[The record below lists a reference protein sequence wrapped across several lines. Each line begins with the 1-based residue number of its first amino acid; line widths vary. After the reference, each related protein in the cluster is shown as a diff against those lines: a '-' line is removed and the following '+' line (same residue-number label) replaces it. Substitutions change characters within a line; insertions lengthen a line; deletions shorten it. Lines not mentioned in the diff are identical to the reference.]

1 MIESF
6 LLKLKSIT
14 TCFEHDIFRNNLKDN
29 IMDKSILTNIFR
41 NNLKDNIMDKSI
53 LTNIAGYYQNRNPS
67 QAFLRV

>member
-14 TCFEHDIFRNNLKDN
+14 TCFEHDIFRNY
-29 IMDKSILTNIFR
+29 
-41 NNLKDNIMDKSI
+41 LKDNIMDKSI
-53 LTNIAGYYQNRNPS
+53 LTNIAGYYENRSPS